1 MKGLFFREEVMAVTL
16 ESLKKIIGKKKK
28 SRLFVWLADLERG
41 AGNLDA
47 AMQILDSGLREYPD
61 MLQAH
66 LIRSVILLEQGN
78 LDAALEACDIILQMQ
93 PTCLSALRRKGEI
106 YEKQGDEVS
115 RNKYY
120 RLVHDIDPL
129 DMFWK
134 EEYAVLP
141 VEEPAVEE
149 TEESLFLPED
159 DSSEGFLLMPEEEQS
174 ADEDPFQIFNA
185 LGQEDAVEEDSLSEA
200 LENSLNDALEQVD
213 LQDSATQDT
222 PLSID
227 DEAMSGSDVSSAI
240 SDFFGSADDDFFEEE
255 SLEASKPASPFSR
268 LEIPESLED
277 PEPAEEVQQNF
288 ESSFE
293 KSAEVVPEES
303 VELDS
308 AFDSL
313 LGEDELPEES
323 PSAFEKSAES
333 ASEEVGLDTAF
344 DSLLGDDELPEEAPS
359 AFEKSAESD
368 SEEVGLD
375 TAFDSLLGEDEL
387 PEESPSAFEKSAE
400 SASEEVGLDTA
411 FDSLLGEDELPEES
425 PSAFEKSAESASEEV
440 GLDTAFDSLLGEDE
454 LPEESPSAF
463 EKSAES
469 ASEEV
474 GLDTAFD
481 SLLGEDELPEESP
494 SAFEKSAESASEEVG
509 LDTAFDSLL
518 GEDELPEEAPSAF
531 EKSAESV
538 SEEAIVDVPEDSFSM
553 DLDEEP
559 TESLS
564 DLLGNTEVKDET
576 GVANAFDTLFGKEEL
591 ADDDELSL
599 PEAKS
604 VEPEIQTSA
613 VEKREVP
620 SELSAEVSSSLDALF
635 GDDDDDLELPS
646 LSTETPVAQDDAS
659 EKGAFDTLF
668 NAAEEA
674 EEDLSLGQD
683 KVDFLMSGDSEDEVA
698 SALLKDAQASLEDN
712 GENIDEHLNTATLA
726 EIYFE
731 QGLLQKSLDIYQ
743 DLHEKNP
750 EDEQI
755 ANRLSEVQKACD
767 EKFGNREN

>member
-1 MKGLFFREEVMAVTL
+1 MAVTL

-213 LQDSATQDT
+213 LQDSAAQDT

-255 SLEASKPASPFSR
+255 SLEESKPASPFSR

-288 ESSFE
+288 GSSFE

-308 AFDSL
+308 
-313 LGEDELPEES
+313 
-323 PSAFEKSAES
+323 
-333 ASEEVGLDTAF
+333 
-344 DSLLGDDELPEEAPS
+344 
-359 AFEKSAESD
+359 
-368 SEEVGLD
+368 
-375 TAFDSLLGEDEL
+375 
-387 PEESPSAFEKSAE
+387 
-400 SASEEVGLDTA
+400 A

-538 SEEAIVDVPEDSFSM
+538 SEEAIVDVPEDSLAM

-646 LSTETPVAQDDAS
+646 LSTETQVAQDDAS

-668 NAAEEA
+668 NAAEDA

>member
-1 MKGLFFREEVMAVTL
+1 MAVTL

-41 AGNLDA
+41 AGDLDA

-174 ADEDPFQIFNA
+174 TDEDPFQIFNA

-213 LQDSATQDT
+213 LQDSAAQDT

-255 SLEASKPASPFSR
+255 SLEASKPASPSSR

-333 ASEEVGLDTAF
+333 D
-344 DSLLGDDELPEEAPS
+344 
-359 AFEKSAESD
+359 
-368 SEEVGLD
+368 
-375 TAFDSLLGEDEL
+375 
-387 PEESPSAFEKSAE
+387 
-400 SASEEVGLDTA
+400 
-411 FDSLLGEDELPEES
+411 
-425 PSAFEKSAESASEEV
+425 
-440 GLDTAFDSLLGEDE
+440 
-454 LPEESPSAF
+454 
-463 EKSAES
+463 
-469 ASEEV
+469 SEEV

-538 SEEAIVDVPEDSFSM
+538 SEEAIVDVPEDSLAM

-646 LSTETPVAQDDAS
+646 LSTETQVAQDDAS

-668 NAAEEA
+668 NATEDA

>member
-1 MKGLFFREEVMAVTL
+1 MAVTL

-78 LDAALEACDIILQMQ
+78 LDAALEACDMILQMQ

-159 DSSEGFLLMPEEEQS
+159 DSSEGFLLMPEEEQA

-213 LQDSATQDT
+213 LQDSAAQDI

-255 SLEASKPASPFSR
+255 SLEESKPASPFSR

-344 DSLLGDDELPEEAPS
+344 DSLLGEDELPEESPS
-359 AFEKSAESD
+359 AFEKSAESV

-400 SASEEVGLDTA
+400 SVSEEVGLDTA

-425 PSAFEKSAESASEEV
+425 PSAFEKSAESVSEEV
-440 GLDTAFDSLLGEDE
+440 A
-454 LPEESPSAF
+454 
-463 EKSAES
+463 
-469 ASEEV
+469 
-474 GLDTAFD
+474 
-481 SLLGEDELPEESP
+481 
-494 SAFEKSAESASEEVG
+494 
-509 LDTAFDSLL
+509 
-518 GEDELPEEAPSAF
+518 
-531 EKSAESV
+531 
-538 SEEAIVDVPEDSFSM
+538 VDLPEDSLAM

-564 DLLGNTEVKDET
+564 DLLGNTEVKDES

-591 ADDDELSL
+591 VDDDELSL

-646 LSTETPVAQDDAS
+646 LSTETQVAQDDAS

-668 NAAEEA
+668 NAAEDE

>member
-1 MKGLFFREEVMAVTL
+1 MAVTL

-174 ADEDPFQIFNA
+174 TDEDPFQIFNA

-213 LQDSATQDT
+213 LQDSAAQDT

-255 SLEASKPASPFSR
+255 SLEESKPASPFSR

-308 AFDSL
+308 
-313 LGEDELPEES
+313 
-323 PSAFEKSAES
+323 
-333 ASEEVGLDTAF
+333 
-344 DSLLGDDELPEEAPS
+344 
-359 AFEKSAESD
+359 
-368 SEEVGLD
+368 
-375 TAFDSLLGEDEL
+375 AFDSLLGEDEL

-469 ASEEV
+469 
-474 GLDTAFD
+474 
-481 SLLGEDELPEESP
+481 
-494 SAFEKSAESASEEVG
+494 
-509 LDTAFDSLL
+509 
-518 GEDELPEEAPSAF
+518 
-531 EKSAESV
+531 V
-538 SEEAIVDVPEDSFSM
+538 SEEAIVDVPEDSLAM

-564 DLLGNTEVKDET
+564 DLLGNTEVKDES
-576 GVANAFDTLFGKEEL
+576 GVANAFDSLFGKEEL
-591 ADDDELSL
+591 VDDDELSL

-646 LSTETPVAQDDAS
+646 LSTETQVAQDDAS

-668 NAAEEA
+668 NAVEDA

>member
-1 MKGLFFREEVMAVTL
+1 MAVTL
-16 ESLKKIIGKKKK
+16 ESLKKIIGTKKK

-213 LQDSATQDT
+213 LQDSAAQDT

-227 DEAMSGSDVSSAI
+227 DETMSGSDVSSAI

-255 SLEASKPASPFSR
+255 LLEESKPASPFSR
-268 LEIPESLED
+268 LEMPESLED

-333 ASEEVGLDTAF
+333 DSEEVGLDTAF
-344 DSLLGDDELPEEAPS
+344 DSLLGEDELPEESPS
-359 AFEKSAESD
+359 AFEKSAESV

-425 PSAFEKSAESASEEV
+425 PSAFEKSAESV
-440 GLDTAFDSLLGEDE
+440 
-454 LPEESPSAF
+454 
-463 EKSAES
+463 
-469 ASEEV
+469 
-474 GLDTAFD
+474 
-481 SLLGEDELPEESP
+481 
-494 SAFEKSAESASEEVG
+494 SEEVG

-604 VEPEIQTSA
+604 VELEIQTSA

-646 LSTETPVAQDDAS
+646 LSTETQVAQDDAS

-668 NAAEEA
+668 NAAEDA

>member
-1 MKGLFFREEVMAVTL
+1 MAVTL

-174 ADEDPFQIFNA
+174 TDEDPFQIFNA

-213 LQDSATQDT
+213 LQDSAAQDT

-255 SLEASKPASPFSR
+255 SLEESKPASPFSR

-323 PSAFEKSAES
+323 S
-333 ASEEVGLDTAF
+333 
-344 DSLLGDDELPEEAPS
+344 
-359 AFEKSAESD
+359 
-368 SEEVGLD
+368 
-375 TAFDSLLGEDEL
+375 
-387 PEESPSAFEKSAE
+387 SAFEKSAE

-425 PSAFEKSAESASEEV
+425 PSAFEKSAESVSEEV

-469 ASEEV
+469 V
-474 GLDTAFD
+474 
-481 SLLGEDELPEESP
+481 
-494 SAFEKSAESASEEVG
+494 SEEVG

-538 SEEAIVDVPEDSFSM
+538 SEEAIVDVPEDSLAM

-564 DLLGNTEVKDET
+564 DLLGNTEVKDES
-576 GVANAFDTLFGKEEL
+576 GVANAFDSLFGKEEL
-591 ADDDELSL
+591 VDDDELSL

-646 LSTETPVAQDDAS
+646 LSTETQVAQDDAS

-668 NAAEEA
+668 NAAEDE

>member
-1 MKGLFFREEVMAVTL
+1 MAVTL

-159 DSSEGFLLMPEEEQS
+159 DSSEGFLLMPEEEQA

-213 LQDSATQDT
+213 LQDSAAQDI

-255 SLEASKPASPFSR
+255 SLEESKPASPFSR

-313 LGEDELPEES
+313 LGEDELPEE
-323 PSAFEKSAES
+323 
-333 ASEEVGLDTAF
+333 T
-344 DSLLGDDELPEEAPS
+344 
-359 AFEKSAESD
+359 
-368 SEEVGLD
+368 
-375 TAFDSLLGEDEL
+375 
-387 PEESPSAFEKSAE
+387 
-400 SASEEVGLDTA
+400 
-411 FDSLLGEDELPEES
+411 
-425 PSAFEKSAESASEEV
+425 
-440 GLDTAFDSLLGEDE
+440 
-454 LPEESPSAF
+454 
-463 EKSAES
+463 
-469 ASEEV
+469 
-474 GLDTAFD
+474 
-481 SLLGEDELPEESP
+481 P

-538 SEEAIVDVPEDSFSM
+538 SEEAIVDVPEDSLAM

-591 ADDDELSL
+591 ADDDELTL

-646 LSTETPVAQDDAS
+646 LSTETQVLQDDVS

-668 NAAEEA
+668 NAVEDAED
-674 EEDLSLGQD
+674 DLSLGQD

>member
-1 MKGLFFREEVMAVTL
+1 MAVTL

-174 ADEDPFQIFNA
+174 TDEDPFQIFNA

-213 LQDSATQDT
+213 LQDSAAQDT

-255 SLEASKPASPFSR
+255 SLEESKPASPFSR

-308 AFDSL
+308 AFD
-313 LGEDELPEES
+313 
-323 PSAFEKSAES
+323 F
-333 ASEEVGLDTAF
+333 
-344 DSLLGDDELPEEAPS
+344 
-359 AFEKSAESD
+359 
-368 SEEVGLD
+368 
-375 TAFDSLLGEDEL
+375 LLGEDEL

-425 PSAFEKSAESASEEV
+425 PSAFEKSAESV
-440 GLDTAFDSLLGEDE
+440 
-454 LPEESPSAF
+454 
-463 EKSAES
+463 
-469 ASEEV
+469 
-474 GLDTAFD
+474 
-481 SLLGEDELPEESP
+481 
-494 SAFEKSAESASEEVG
+494 SEEVG

-538 SEEAIVDVPEDSFSM
+538 SEEAIVDVPEDSLAM

-564 DLLGNTEVKDET
+564 DLLGNTEVKDES
-576 GVANAFDTLFGKEEL
+576 GVANAFDSLFGKEEL
-591 ADDDELSL
+591 VDDDELSL

-646 LSTETPVAQDDAS
+646 LSTETQVAQDDAS

-668 NAAEEA
+668 NAAEDE

>member
-1 MKGLFFREEVMAVTL
+1 MAVTL

-78 LDAALEACDIILQMQ
+78 LDAALEACDMILQMQ

-159 DSSEGFLLMPEEEQS
+159 DSSEGFLLMPEEEQA

-213 LQDSATQDT
+213 LQDSAAQDI

-255 SLEASKPASPFSR
+255 SLEESKPASPFSR
-268 LEIPESLED
+268 LENPESLED

-344 DSLLGDDELPEEAPS
+344 DSLLGEDELPEESPS
-359 AFEKSAESD
+359 AFEKSAESV

-400 SASEEVGLDTA
+400 SVSEEVA
-411 FDSLLGEDELPEES
+411 
-425 PSAFEKSAESASEEV
+425 
-440 GLDTAFDSLLGEDE
+440 
-454 LPEESPSAF
+454 
-463 EKSAES
+463 
-469 ASEEV
+469 
-474 GLDTAFD
+474 
-481 SLLGEDELPEESP
+481 
-494 SAFEKSAESASEEVG
+494 
-509 LDTAFDSLL
+509 
-518 GEDELPEEAPSAF
+518 
-531 EKSAESV
+531 
-538 SEEAIVDVPEDSFSM
+538 VDLPEDSLAM

-564 DLLGNTEVKDET
+564 DLLGNTEVKDES

-591 ADDDELSL
+591 VDDDELSL

-646 LSTETPVAQDDAS
+646 LSTETQVAQDDAS

-668 NAAEEA
+668 NAAEDE

>member
-1 MKGLFFREEVMAVTL
+1 MAVTL

-78 LDAALEACDIILQMQ
+78 LDAALEACDMILQMQ

-159 DSSEGFLLMPEEEQS
+159 DSSEGFLLMPEEEQA

-213 LQDSATQDT
+213 LQDSAAQDI

-255 SLEASKPASPFSR
+255 SLEESKPASPFSR

-308 AFDSL
+308 
-313 LGEDELPEES
+313 
-323 PSAFEKSAES
+323 
-333 ASEEVGLDTAF
+333 
-344 DSLLGDDELPEEAPS
+344 
-359 AFEKSAESD
+359 
-368 SEEVGLD
+368 
-375 TAFDSLLGEDEL
+375 AFDSLLGEDEL

-469 ASEEV
+469 V
-474 GLDTAFD
+474 
-481 SLLGEDELPEESP
+481 
-494 SAFEKSAESASEEVG
+494 SEEVG

-538 SEEAIVDVPEDSFSM
+538 SEEVAVDLPEDSLAM

-564 DLLGNTEVKDET
+564 DLLGNTEVKDES

-591 ADDDELSL
+591 VDDDELTL

-646 LSTETPVAQDDAS
+646 LSTETQVAQDDAS

-668 NAAEEA
+668 NAAEDE

>member
-333 ASEEVGLDTAF
+333 D
-344 DSLLGDDELPEEAPS
+344 
-359 AFEKSAESD
+359 
-368 SEEVGLD
+368 
-375 TAFDSLLGEDEL
+375 
-387 PEESPSAFEKSAE
+387 
-400 SASEEVGLDTA
+400 
-411 FDSLLGEDELPEES
+411 
-425 PSAFEKSAESASEEV
+425 
-440 GLDTAFDSLLGEDE
+440 
-454 LPEESPSAF
+454 
-463 EKSAES
+463 
-469 ASEEV
+469 
-474 GLDTAFD
+474 
-481 SLLGEDELPEESP
+481 
-494 SAFEKSAESASEEVG
+494 SEEVG

-538 SEEAIVDVPEDSFSM
+538 SEEAIVDVPEDSLAM

-646 LSTETPVAQDDAS
+646 LSTETQVAQDDAS

-668 NAAEEA
+668 NAAEDA

>member
-1 MKGLFFREEVMAVTL
+1 MAVTL

-174 ADEDPFQIFNA
+174 TDEDPFQIFNA

-213 LQDSATQDT
+213 LQDSAAQDT

-255 SLEASKPASPFSR
+255 SLEESKPASPFSR

-323 PSAFEKSAES
+323 S
-333 ASEEVGLDTAF
+333 
-344 DSLLGDDELPEEAPS
+344 
-359 AFEKSAESD
+359 
-368 SEEVGLD
+368 
-375 TAFDSLLGEDEL
+375 
-387 PEESPSAFEKSAE
+387 SAFEKSAE

-425 PSAFEKSAESASEEV
+425 PSAFEKSAESV
-440 GLDTAFDSLLGEDE
+440 
-454 LPEESPSAF
+454 
-463 EKSAES
+463 
-469 ASEEV
+469 
-474 GLDTAFD
+474 
-481 SLLGEDELPEESP
+481 
-494 SAFEKSAESASEEVG
+494 SEEVG

-538 SEEAIVDVPEDSFSM
+538 SEEAIVDVPEDSLAM

-564 DLLGNTEVKDET
+564 DLLGNTEVKDES
-576 GVANAFDTLFGKEEL
+576 GVANAFDSLFGKEEL
-591 ADDDELSL
+591 VDDDELSL

-646 LSTETPVAQDDAS
+646 LSTETQVAQDDAS

-668 NAAEEA
+668 NAAEDE

>member
-1 MKGLFFREEVMAVTL
+1 MAVTL

-78 LDAALEACDIILQMQ
+78 LDAALEACDMILQMQ

-159 DSSEGFLLMPEEEQS
+159 DSSEGFLLMPEEEQA

-213 LQDSATQDT
+213 LQDSAAQDI

-255 SLEASKPASPFSR
+255 SLEESKPASPFSR

-344 DSLLGDDELPEEAPS
+344 DSLLG
-359 AFEKSAESD
+359 
-368 SEEVGLD
+368 
-375 TAFDSLLGEDEL
+375 EDEL

-400 SASEEVGLDTA
+400 SV
-411 FDSLLGEDELPEES
+411 
-425 PSAFEKSAESASEEV
+425 
-440 GLDTAFDSLLGEDE
+440 
-454 LPEESPSAF
+454 
-463 EKSAES
+463 
-469 ASEEV
+469 
-474 GLDTAFD
+474 
-481 SLLGEDELPEESP
+481 
-494 SAFEKSAESASEEVG
+494 SEEVG

-538 SEEAIVDVPEDSFSM
+538 SEEVAVDLPEDSLAM

-564 DLLGNTEVKDET
+564 DLLGNTEVKDES

-591 ADDDELSL
+591 VDDDELTL

-646 LSTETPVAQDDAS
+646 LSTETQVAQDDAS

-668 NAAEEA
+668 NAAEDE

>member
-1 MKGLFFREEVMAVTL
+1 MAVTL

-213 LQDSATQDT
+213 LQDSAAQDT

-255 SLEASKPASPFSR
+255 SLEESKPASPFSR

-303 VELDS
+303 VELD
-308 AFDSL
+308 
-313 LGEDELPEES
+313 
-323 PSAFEKSAES
+323 
-333 ASEEVGLDTAF
+333 
-344 DSLLGDDELPEEAPS
+344 
-359 AFEKSAESD
+359 
-368 SEEVGLD
+368 

-411 FDSLLGEDELPEES
+411 FDSLLGEDE
-425 PSAFEKSAESASEEV
+425 V
-440 GLDTAFDSLLGEDE
+440 
-454 LPEESPSAF
+454 
-463 EKSAES
+463 
-469 ASEEV
+469 
-474 GLDTAFD
+474 
-481 SLLGEDELPEESP
+481 
-494 SAFEKSAESASEEVG
+494 
-509 LDTAFDSLL
+509 
-518 GEDELPEEAPSAF
+518 PEEAPSAF

-538 SEEAIVDVPEDSFSM
+538 SEAAIVDVPEDSFSM

-646 LSTETPVAQDDAS
+646 LSTETQVAQDDAS

-668 NAAEEA
+668 NAAEDA

>member
-213 LQDSATQDT
+213 LQDSAAQDT

-344 DSLLGDDELPEEAPS
+344 DSLLG
-359 AFEKSAESD
+359 
-368 SEEVGLD
+368 
-375 TAFDSLLGEDEL
+375 
-387 PEESPSAFEKSAE
+387 
-400 SASEEVGLDTA
+400 
-411 FDSLLGEDELPEES
+411 
-425 PSAFEKSAESASEEV
+425 
-440 GLDTAFDSLLGEDE
+440 
-454 LPEESPSAF
+454 
-463 EKSAES
+463 
-469 ASEEV
+469 
-474 GLDTAFD
+474 
-481 SLLGEDELPEESP
+481 
-494 SAFEKSAESASEEVG
+494 
-509 LDTAFDSLL
+509 
-518 GEDELPEEAPSAF
+518 EDELPEEAPSAF

-538 SEEAIVDVPEDSFSM
+538 SEEAIVDVPEDSLAM

-646 LSTETPVAQDDAS
+646 LSTETQVAQDDAS

-668 NAAEEA
+668 NAAEDA